1 MRVRVLWQTLFF
13 SCRFKRRRA
22 ALSMSER
29 IQDAMSDDRVV
40 NSQEKPNAAEF
51 AGNRDEALSKVT
63 LKNRDRSNQ
72 RLTPVLSAKAVLAQ
86 EATPTPDRADNVM
99 PSVEAETEAS
109 PPPPQPVS
117 NVAPSLDWPICM
129 FGILVSFFLG
139 MFVQYRRQ
147 RQ

>member
-1 MRVRVLWQTLFF
+1 MFCGKHFF
-13 SCRFKRRRA
+13 SALVTTYRRCA
-22 ALSMSER
+22 SLSMSVR

-40 NSQEKPNAAEF
+40 NSHEKPNAAEF

-86 EATPTPDRADNVM
+86 EQTRDSIENAPPLQNDEE
-99 PSVEAETEAS
+99 PPS
-109 PPPPQPVS
+109 PPSPPQH
-117 NVAPSLDWPICM
+117 VANATNSLDWPVCIL
-129 FGILVSFFLG
+129 GILLSFLLG
-139 MFVQYRRQ
+139 MLVQYRRQ